1 MKIIDTKV
9 THEGFH
15 RLEVRTFEDEKHDV
29 IFDRDILVAKD
40 ACAAFVY
47 HKGRRQFAFVKQF
60 RGGANMVTTECVAG
74 IMDGVESPID
84 SITREIKEELG
95 CDVIKSKYVDY
106 VYQGPAS
113 TTGVIHLFLCVVD
126 GHYEQIL
133 DDDEYVEIK
142 WVGVNEL
149 PSVELHDMKSIIL
162 LHEYNKHKY
171 FFNIY

>member
-1 MKIIDTKV
+1 
-9 THEGFH
+9 
-15 RLEVRTFEDEKHDV
+15 
-29 IFDRDILVAKD
+29 
-40 ACAAFVY
+40 
-47 HKGRRQFAFVKQF
+47 
-60 RGGANMVTTECVAG
+60 
-74 IMDGVESPID
+74 MDGGESPID

-95 CDVIKSKYVDY
+95 CNVIKSKYVDY

-149 PSVELHDMKSIIL
+149 PSVELHDMKSIVL
-162 LHEYNKHKY
+162 LHEYTKHKY
-171 FFNIY
+171 FF

>member
-15 RLEVRTFEDEKHDV
+15 RLEVRTFEDEKHNV

-95 CDVIKSKYVDY
+95 CNVIKSKYVDY
-106 VYQGPAS
+106 VYIYFYVWLMV
-113 TTGVIHLFLCVVD
+113 TTSKYWMMMNTLKLNGLMLTNYHLLS
-126 GHYEQIL
+126 YTI
-133 DDDEYVEIK
+133 
-142 WVGVNEL
+142 
-149 PSVELHDMKSIIL
+149 
-162 LHEYNKHKY
+162 
-171 FFNIY
+171 